1 MSTQYRLSNLL
12 PNARFSGSI
21 AAIMTTETNNFA
33 VIKTG
38 GKQYIVSPGD
48 TIEVELLG
56 EHNEGD
62 TITFDEVLMKGDTVG
77 TPTVSGAKVT
87 GTYHGDKKGKKLTI
101 MRFKSK
107 SNFFRKVGHR
117 QKYAQVTID
126 KI

>member
-1 MSTQYRLSNLL
+1 M
-12 PNARFSGSI
+12 A
-21 AAIMTTETNNFA
+21 TNNEFA

-48 TIEVELLG
+48 TIEVELLNG
-56 EHNEGD
+56 LNEGD
-62 TITFDEVLMKGDTVG
+62 KVEFDEVLMKGDTVG
-77 TPTVSGAKVT
+77 TPTVAGAKVT
-87 GTYHGDKKGKKLTI
+87 GTYNGMKKGKKLSI
-101 MRFKSK
+101 IRFKSK